1 MPKSNFFT
9 GQPIFN
15 QILSLI
21 PRSMITSLAQE
32 HGTDRY
38 CKRFRTYDHVV
49 TMLYSTFHNC
59 TSLRELVTGM
69 QVMSSR
75 LAHLGMHSCP
85 RRSTLS
91 DANQGRTATLFEE
104 LYHKLYQL
112 HYGGLP
118 DSLKGKKVLDKLFI
132 IDSTI
137 VSLFSTVMQSTGS
150 YGINGKKKGGVKAHL
165 LVRAK
170 DNLPCFIRLTHGK
183 MSDTSFLSSLKLPE
197 SSIVVMDKG
206 YRSYRKLIEW
216 NEQKIT
222 WVSRLNERAVY
233 KVTKSNEVNQDQQTQ
248 GVQEDAL
255 IDLGNPKT
263 THINPVQKARLITFY
278 DAVNKRSFLFI
289 TNNLELSASTIAGIY
304 KRRWQIE
311 LLFKRVKQNFQVH
324 SFLGDNENAIR
335 IQLWCTFI
343 ADLLVKII
351 KDQVDQKRKWSMS
364 NLAGLIRL
372 HLGTYIDLF
381 QFLYSPEKALLNYKH
396 RVVDLQMTMFSPI
409 RGA

>member
-1 MPKSNFFT
+1 
-9 GQPIFN
+9 
-15 QILSLI
+15 
-21 PRSMITSLAQE
+21 
-32 HGTDRY
+32 
-38 CKRFRTYDHVV
+38 
-49 TMLYSTFHNC
+49 
-59 TSLRELVTGM
+59 
-69 QVMSSR
+69 
-75 LAHLGMHSCP
+75 
-85 RRSTLS
+85 
-91 DANQGRTATLFEE
+91 
-104 LYHKLYQL
+104 
-112 HYGGLP
+112 
-118 DSLKGKKVLDKLFI
+118 
-132 IDSTI
+132 
-137 VSLFSTVMQSTGS
+137 MQSTGS

-183 MSDTSFLSSLKLPE
+183 MSDTSFLSSLRLPE

-206 YRSYRKLIEW
+206 YRSYQQLIKW
-216 NEQKIT
+216 NEQNIT
-222 WVSRLNERAVY
+222 WVSRLNQRAVY
-233 KVTKSNEVNQDQQTQ
+233 KKTKLNELNQHQQTQ

-263 THINPVQKARLITFY
+263 THINPMQKARLITFY

-289 TNNLELSASTIAGIY
+289 TNNFKLSASTIASIY

-343 ADLLVKII
+343 ADLLIKII
-351 KDQVDQKRKWSMS
+351 KDQVHQKKKWSMS

-372 HLGTYIDLF
+372 HLGTYINLF
-381 QFLYSPEKALLNYKH
+381 QFLYNPEKALINYKH
-396 RVVDLQMTMFSPI
+396 PTDFVQTALFQNQI